1 MNYFITNVWKF
12 YVSMKIL
19 VFKHMHLCKE
29 SICSAGDT
37 DDAYLIPGSERSPGT
52 GNGNALQYS
61 CLKNPTDRG
70 AWRVTV
76 NGIANS
82 QTWPSDWTQT
92 LKHTY
97 IYVCVYVFSVK
108 RGRSTS
114 DETKCGTDWKYK
126 KLTSF
131 DRNFRGQE
139 LSTYSS
145 PSFLLHSLTHRR
157 PLNSLLRLTFLTLLR
172 VLYVP

>member
-1 MNYFITNVWKF
+1 MYLWKYWF
-12 YVSMKIL
+12 L
-19 VFKHMHLCKE
+19 N
-29 SICSAGDT
+29 IC
-37 DDAYLIPGSERSPGT
+37 I
-52 GNGNALQYS
+52 
-61 CLKNPTDRG
+61 CVKNPSAVQETQMMHIWSLGQKDPLG
-70 AWRVTV
+70 QEMAMHSSILAWKIPQTEELGGLQSMGLQTVRHDQVTEHRHL
-76 NGIANS
+76 
-82 QTWPSDWTQT
+82 T
-92 LKHTY
+92 HTY
-97 IYVCVYVFSVK
+97 IYVCVYVFSIK

-145 PSFLLHSLTHRR
+145 PSFLLYSLTHRR

>member
-1 MNYFITNVWKF
+1 MN
-12 YVSMKIL
+12 
-19 VFKHMHLCKE
+19 
-29 SICSAGDT
+29 IC
-37 DDAYLIPGSERSPGT
+37 I
-52 GNGNALQYS
+52 
-61 CLKNPTDRG
+61 CVKNPSAVQETQEMYIWSLGQEDPLG
-70 AWRVTV
+70 QEMAMHSSILTWKIPQTEEL
-76 NGIANS
+76 GGLQSMGFAKS

-92 LKHTY
+92 LTHTY
-97 IYVCVYVFSVK
+97 MCVYVFSRK

-114 DETKCGTDWKYK
+114 GETKCGTDWKYK

-139 LSTYSS
+139 LSPYSS
-145 PSFLLHSLTHRR
+145 PSFLLHSLTHGR